1 MGKSLVIVESPAKA
15 KTINKYLGADFIV
28 KSSVGHI
35 RDLPTKSPP
44 GSADPKARALEA
56 AKVRK
61 MEPDDKVIYKQARG
75 RQQLVRRMGIDPEND
90 WRADYQI
97 LPGKEKVVEELR
109 RLAKDADTIYLA
121 TDLDREGEAIA
132 WHLREAI
139 GGDQSRYQRVVF
151 NEITKKAIQA
161 AFADPG
167 KLDMDHVNAQQ
178 ARRFLDRVVGFMVSP
193 LLWAKLARGLSAGRV
208 QSVAVKLV
216 VERERV
222 IRAFVPD
229 EYWELKADAISSD
242 NKPLM
247 LQVHKQQGNEYKP
260 VNQQQ
265 SDAAVAL
272 LEKQTFVVQ
281 QRQDKAT
288 SSKPSAPYIT
298 STLQQ
303 AASTRLGFGVKKT
316 MMLAQRLY
324 EAGYI
329 TYMRTDSTN
338 LSKDAVGKCR
348 DFIVKNYGKE
358 YIPANPITY
367 SSKDGAQE
375 AHEAIRPSEV
385 AMKATQLSN
394 MERDSERLYELIWRQ
409 FVACQM
415 LPAQFTSTTI
425 VVEAGDFSLRTRGRI
440 MRFDGYSRVQPSVSK
455 KDEDLILPDVNQG
468 DLLTLKQLT
477 PSQHFTKSAPRFS
490 EASLVKELEKQG
502 IGRPST
508 DASIISTIQ
517 DRGYV
522 MVQNRRFY
530 AEKMGDIVTDRLQEN
545 FSDLM
550 DYSFTATME
559 ERLDSVARGETEWK
573 RLLNVFYKAFTRKLS
588 IAEAEDGMR
597 ANTPTLTDI
606 KCPSC
611 SKAMNIRTASTGV
624 FLGCSGY
631 ALPPKERCKETINL
645 VSGDEVVAV
654 DADDEAESRLLIKKH
669 RCKICDTAMDGYLI
683 DAKRKLHVCGNN
695 PDCSGFEIEAG
706 EYRIKGYDGPLIQC
720 DKCEA
725 DMHLK
730 TGRFGKYFD
739 CSNGECKNTRK
750 LLRSGE
756 AAPPKMDPIPMPELA
771 CEKVDDHYILRDGAA
786 GLFLAA
792 SKFPKNR
799 ETRAPL
805 VAEILPYKAV
815 LDPKY
820 SFLLSAPVKDHL
832 GNPSIVRYSR
842 KTKEQYVMSE
852 VDKKASG
859 WRAMYVSGKWMEE
872 VPAKKVA
879 AKKTAKKV
887 VKKAPKNVAAKK

>member
-1 MGKSLVIVESPAKA
+1 
-15 KTINKYLGADFIV
+15 
-28 KSSVGHI
+28 
-35 RDLPTKSPP
+35 
-44 GSADPKARALEA
+44 
-56 AKVRK
+56 
-61 MEPDDKVIYKQARG
+61 
-75 RQQLVRRMGIDPEND
+75 
-90 WRADYQI
+90 
-97 LPGKEKVVEELR
+97 
-109 RLAKDADTIYLA
+109 
-121 TDLDREGEAIA
+121 
-132 WHLREAI
+132 
-139 GGDQSRYQRVVF
+139 
-151 NEITKKAIQA
+151 
-161 AFADPG
+161 
-167 KLDMDHVNAQQ
+167 
-178 ARRFLDRVVGFMVSP
+178 
-193 LLWAKLARGLSAGRV
+193 
-208 QSVAVKLV
+208 
-216 VERERV
+216 
-222 IRAFVPD
+222 
-229 EYWELKADAISSD
+229 
-242 NKPLM
+242 
-247 LQVHKQQGNEYKP
+247 
-260 VNQQQ
+260 
-265 SDAAVAL
+265 
-272 LEKQTFVVQ
+272 
-281 QRQDKAT
+281 
-288 SSKPSAPYIT
+288 
-298 STLQQ
+298 
-303 AASTRLGFGVKKT
+303 
-316 MMLAQRLY
+316 
-324 EAGYI
+324 
-329 TYMRTDSTN
+329 
-338 LSKDAVGKCR
+338 VGKCR
-348 DFIVKNYGKE
+348 DFIVKSYGKE
-358 YIPANPITY
+358 YIPAHPITY

-385 AMKATQLSN
+385 AIKATQLSN

-508 DASIISTIQ
+508 YASIISTIQ

-559 ERLDSVARGETEWK
+559 KRLDSVARGETEWK

-669 RCKICDTAMDGYLI
+669 RCKVCDTAMDGYLI

-887 VKKAPKNVAAKK
+887 VKKAPKKVAAKK

>member
-1 MGKSLVIVESPAKA
+1 
-15 KTINKYLGADFIV
+15 
-28 KSSVGHI
+28 
-35 RDLPTKSPP
+35 
-44 GSADPKARALEA
+44 
-56 AKVRK
+56 
-61 MEPDDKVIYKQARG
+61 
-75 RQQLVRRMGIDPEND
+75 
-90 WRADYQI
+90 
-97 LPGKEKVVEELR
+97 
-109 RLAKDADTIYLA
+109 
-121 TDLDREGEAIA
+121 
-132 WHLREAI
+132 
-139 GGDQSRYQRVVF
+139 
-151 NEITKKAIQA
+151 
-161 AFADPG
+161 
-167 KLDMDHVNAQQ
+167 
-178 ARRFLDRVVGFMVSP
+178 
-193 LLWAKLARGLSAGRV
+193 
-208 QSVAVKLV
+208 
-216 VERERV
+216 
-222 IRAFVPD
+222 VPD

-508 DASIISTIQ
+508 YASIISTIQ

-887 VKKAPKNVAAKK
+887 VKKAPKKVAAKK

>member
-1 MGKSLVIVESPAKA
+1 
-15 KTINKYLGADFIV
+15 
-28 KSSVGHI
+28 
-35 RDLPTKSPP
+35 
-44 GSADPKARALEA
+44 
-56 AKVRK
+56 
-61 MEPDDKVIYKQARG
+61 
-75 RQQLVRRMGIDPEND
+75 
-90 WRADYQI
+90 
-97 LPGKEKVVEELR
+97 
-109 RLAKDADTIYLA
+109 
-121 TDLDREGEAIA
+121 
-132 WHLREAI
+132 
-139 GGDQSRYQRVVF
+139 
-151 NEITKKAIQA
+151 
-161 AFADPG
+161 
-167 KLDMDHVNAQQ
+167 
-178 ARRFLDRVVGFMVSP
+178 
-193 LLWAKLARGLSAGRV
+193 
-208 QSVAVKLV
+208 
-216 VERERV
+216 
-222 IRAFVPD
+222 
-229 EYWELKADAISSD
+229 
-242 NKPLM
+242 LM

-508 DASIISTIQ
+508 YASIISTIQ

-887 VKKAPKNVAAKK
+887 VKKAPKKVAAKK

>member
-1 MGKSLVIVESPAKA
+1 
-15 KTINKYLGADFIV
+15 
-28 KSSVGHI
+28 
-35 RDLPTKSPP
+35 
-44 GSADPKARALEA
+44 
-56 AKVRK
+56 
-61 MEPDDKVIYKQARG
+61 
-75 RQQLVRRMGIDPEND
+75 
-90 WRADYQI
+90 
-97 LPGKEKVVEELR
+97 
-109 RLAKDADTIYLA
+109 
-121 TDLDREGEAIA
+121 
-132 WHLREAI
+132 
-139 GGDQSRYQRVVF
+139 
-151 NEITKKAIQA
+151 
-161 AFADPG
+161 
-167 KLDMDHVNAQQ
+167 
-178 ARRFLDRVVGFMVSP
+178 
-193 LLWAKLARGLSAGRV
+193 
-208 QSVAVKLV
+208 
-216 VERERV
+216 
-222 IRAFVPD
+222 
-229 EYWELKADAISSD
+229 
-242 NKPLM
+242 
-247 LQVHKQQGNEYKP
+247 
-260 VNQQQ
+260 
-265 SDAAVAL
+265 
-272 LEKQTFVVQ
+272 
-281 QRQDKAT
+281 
-288 SSKPSAPYIT
+288 
-298 STLQQ
+298 
-303 AASTRLGFGVKKT
+303 
-316 MMLAQRLY
+316 
-324 EAGYI
+324 
-329 TYMRTDSTN
+329 MRTDSTN

-348 DFIVKNYGKE
+348 DFIVKSYGKE
-358 YIPANPITY
+358 YIPAHPITY

-508 DASIISTIQ
+508 YASIISTIQ

-559 ERLDSVARGETEWK
+559 KRLDSVARGETEWK

-669 RCKICDTAMDGYLI
+669 RCKVCDTAMDGYLI

-887 VKKAPKNVAAKK
+887 VKKAPKKVAAKK

>member
-1 MGKSLVIVESPAKA
+1 
-15 KTINKYLGADFIV
+15 
-28 KSSVGHI
+28 
-35 RDLPTKSPP
+35 
-44 GSADPKARALEA
+44 
-56 AKVRK
+56 
-61 MEPDDKVIYKQARG
+61 
-75 RQQLVRRMGIDPEND
+75 
-90 WRADYQI
+90 
-97 LPGKEKVVEELR
+97 
-109 RLAKDADTIYLA
+109 
-121 TDLDREGEAIA
+121 
-132 WHLREAI
+132 
-139 GGDQSRYQRVVF
+139 
-151 NEITKKAIQA
+151 
-161 AFADPG
+161 
-167 KLDMDHVNAQQ
+167 MDHVNAQQ

-348 DFIVKNYGKE
+348 DFIVKSYGKE
-358 YIPANPITY
+358 YIPAHPITY

-508 DASIISTIQ
+508 YASIISTIQ

-559 ERLDSVARGETEWK
+559 KRLDSVARGETEWK

-669 RCKICDTAMDGYLI
+669 RCKVCDTAMDGYLI

-887 VKKAPKNVAAKK
+887 VKKAPKKVAAKK

>member
-1 MGKSLVIVESPAKA
+1 MP
-15 KTINKYLGADFIV
+15 
-28 KSSVGHI
+28 
-35 RDLPTKSPP
+35 
-44 GSADPKARALEA
+44 
-56 AKVRK
+56 
-61 MEPDDKVIYKQARG
+61 
-75 RQQLVRRMGIDPEND
+75 
-90 WRADYQI
+90 
-97 LPGKEKVVEELR
+97 
-109 RLAKDADTIYLA
+109 RLY
-121 TDLDREGEAIA
+121 R
-132 WHLREAI
+132 
-139 GGDQSRYQRVVF
+139 
-151 NEITKKAIQA
+151 
-161 AFADPG
+161 
-167 KLDMDHVNAQQ
+167 
-178 ARRFLDRVVGFMVSP
+178 
-193 LLWAKLARGLSAGRV
+193 
-208 QSVAVKLV
+208 
-216 VERERV
+216 
-222 IRAFVPD
+222 
-229 EYWELKADAISSD
+229 
-242 NKPLM
+242 
-247 LQVHKQQGNEYKP
+247 
-260 VNQQQ
+260 
-265 SDAAVAL
+265 DAAVAL

-348 DFIVKNYGKE
+348 DFIVKSYGKE
-358 YIPANPITY
+358 YIPAHPITY

-508 DASIISTIQ
+508 YASIISTIQ

-559 ERLDSVARGETEWK
+559 KRLDSVARGETEWK

-669 RCKICDTAMDGYLI
+669 RCKVCDTAMDGYLI

-887 VKKAPKNVAAKK
+887 VKKAPKKVAAKK

>member
-1 MGKSLVIVESPAKA
+1 M
-15 KTINKYLGADFIV
+15 
-28 KSSVGHI
+28 
-35 RDLPTKSPP
+35 
-44 GSADPKARALEA
+44 
-56 AKVRK
+56 
-61 MEPDDKVIYKQARG
+61 
-75 RQQLVRRMGIDPEND
+75 
-90 WRADYQI
+90 
-97 LPGKEKVVEELR
+97 
-109 RLAKDADTIYLA
+109 
-121 TDLDREGEAIA
+121 
-132 WHLREAI
+132 
-139 GGDQSRYQRVVF
+139 
-151 NEITKKAIQA
+151 
-161 AFADPG
+161 
-167 KLDMDHVNAQQ
+167 
-178 ARRFLDRVVGFMVSP
+178 
-193 LLWAKLARGLSAGRV
+193 
-208 QSVAVKLV
+208 AVKLV

-348 DFIVKNYGKE
+348 DFIVKSYGKE
-358 YIPANPITY
+358 YIPAHPITY

-385 AMKATQLSN
+385 AIKATQLSN

-508 DASIISTIQ
+508 YASIISTIQ

-559 ERLDSVARGETEWK
+559 KRLDSVARGETEWK

-669 RCKICDTAMDGYLI
+669 RCKVCDTAMDGYLI

-805 VAEILPYKAV
+805 VAEILPYKLV

-852 VDKKASG
+852 IDKKTSG

-879 AKKTAKKV
+879 AKKTAKKL
-887 VKKAPKNVAAKK
+887 VKKAPKKVAPKK